1 MDKRTDEQTVRKQ
14 KDRYRD
20 TDRVA
25 GIDRYTERQPA
36 GSQLDKQKRRLTDQP
51 TDSLTHAHRLIDR
64 QTRTHTNTQELPR
77 IFHK

>member
-36 GSQLDKQKRRLTDQP
+36 GSQLDKQIRRPTDQP
-51 TDSLTHAHRLIDR
+51 TDSQTHAHRLIDR
-64 QTRTHTNTQELPR
+64 QTRTHTNTQESPR